1 MTIACVVFTFSFS
14 DDVDRSGQVRACK
27 VISKSRF
34 VQAKQKQIYFDGMR
48 TEIEIMKKVSEK
60 TPTNI
65 IRFFEVCVACFCRP
79 LLVQGARHPLQWSR
93 FSSHSLFR
101 FLRVFRRPVAVL

>member
-1 MTIACVVFTFSFS
+1 
-14 DDVDRSGQVRACK
+14 VRACK

-65 IRFFEVCVACFCRP
+65 IRFFEV
-79 LLVQGARHPLQWSR
+79 
-93 FSSHSLFR
+93 
-101 FLRVFRRPVAVL
+101 